1 MGLNS
6 PKVPAKTSGILS
18 GAIKFVSEG
27 GTWPNTEKQNNNS
40 KKLTL
45 KFDIRKLR
53 AERILSLKSELRR
66 FKGDKPICFDIID
79 SEKSLKLT
87 LNSRKQKVGISPEL
101 LDHLDNN
108 DWIYKLN

>member
-1 MGLNS
+1 MLHE
-6 PKVPAKTSGILS
+6 
-18 GAIKFVSEG
+18 AI
-27 GTWPNTEKQNNNS
+27 NNNS

-45 KFDIRKLR
+45 KFDIRTLR

-87 LNSRKQKVGISPEL
+87 LNSRKQKVSISPEL
-101 LDHLDNN
+101 LDHLENN
-108 DWIYKLN
+108 EWIYKLN